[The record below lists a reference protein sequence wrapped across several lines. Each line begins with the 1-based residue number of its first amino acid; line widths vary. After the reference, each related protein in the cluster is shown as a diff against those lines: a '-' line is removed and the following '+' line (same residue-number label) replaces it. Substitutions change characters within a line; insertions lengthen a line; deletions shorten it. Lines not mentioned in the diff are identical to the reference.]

1 MTIQIIHETAKI
13 ELMNSSKIASELIA
27 LIKKS
32 LQYDIIEDN
41 LKKLNSEIKKSI
53 EKKYKS
59 VIERLATKIK
69 DKEKRLVDISILT
82 G

>member
-1 MTIQIIHETAKI
+1 MTIRIIHERAKI

-53 EKKYKS
+53 EEKYKS
-59 VIERLATKIK
+59 VIERLTTKIK

>member
-1 MTIQIIHETAKI
+1 MTIRIIHETAKI

-53 EKKYKS
+53 EEKYKS
-59 VIERLATKIK
+59 VIERLTTKIK